1 MATETQE
8 LDINALLY
16 VDAKDEDATAPAIN
30 MFFKFPILNPF

>member
-16 VDAKDEDATAPAIN
+16 VDAKDEDIGE
-30 MFFKFPILNPF
+30 